1 MMTLHNMLVS
11 DWKIYFD

>member
-1 MMTLHNMLVS
+1 MTLHNMLVS